1 MKGEMLPADFVAK
14 LDKHLGVAEVGSN
27 AYEVEVNKTLV
38 EVAQMSLYQND
49 RDVQQRLENEVELI
63 EKAL

>member
-1 MKGEMLPADFVAK
+1 MLPADFVAK

-27 AYEVEVNKTLV
+27 ANEVEVNKTLV

-49 RDVQQRLENEVELI
+49 RDVQQRL
-63 EKAL
+63 